1 MKFFEKSKRI
11 SEPSASF
18 LKMWLNFSKRC
29 RTVSGFYCI
38 ARAGAYLGVLLE
50 VLLQDNVLSELLVVV
65 LEGRPGVQV
74 RCLREAG
81 HVVYGAG
88 GVNKVLLEYNFKTYN
103 VNLGYRKGKC

>member
-1 MKFFEKSKRI
+1 
-11 SEPSASF
+11 
-18 LKMWLNFSKRC
+18 MWLNFSKRC

>member
-1 MKFFEKSKRI
+1 
-11 SEPSASF
+11 
-18 LKMWLNFSKRC
+18 MWLNFSKRC
-29 RTVSGFYCI
+29 RTDSEFYGI

-81 HVVYGAG
+81 HVVCGAG
-88 GVNKVLLEYNFKTYN
+88 GVNKVLPEYNSKTHN
-103 VNLGYRKGKC
+103 GNLGYRKGKC